1 MVAKALGE
9 QGAVDSLAS
18 DLAKDGLLAV
28 CEGGG
33 DLGMAVPGLASFLA
47 FLSRPQ
53 TPDSG
58 GQAERGLLVFLYDF
72 LKAAHRSQHTRTES
86 QASFIFSGASTMY
99 STFQTSQ
106 GAFL

>member
-33 DLGMAVPGLASFLA
+33 DLGMAVPGLASFLT

-53 TPDSG
+53 T
-58 GQAERGLLVFLYDF
+58 LVG
-72 LKAAHRSQHTRTES
+72 RQR
-86 QASFIFSGASTMY
+86 GASWAAPNPRLIQHLLPVPIHLGRSHTALWK
-99 STFQTSQ
+99 SS
-106 GAFL
+106 GLD

>member
-33 DLGMAVPGLASFLA
+33 DLGVAVPGLASFLA

-53 TPDSG
+53 TPVG
-58 GQAERGLLVFLYDF
+58 RQR
-72 LKAAHRSQHTRTES
+72 
-86 QASFIFSGASTMY
+86 GASWAAYPALPSPFPFRPLPCPPSVCLT
-99 STFQTSQ
+99 STTP
-106 GAFL
+106 

>member
-1 MVAKALGE
+1 MVAQALGE

-47 FLSRPQ
+47 FLSWPQ
-53 TPDSG
+53 SPVG
-58 GQAERGLLVFLYDF
+58 RQR
-72 LKAAHRSQHTRTES
+72 
-86 QASFIFSGASTMY
+86 GASW
-99 STFQTSQ
+99 
-106 GAFL
+106 AA

>member
-53 TPDSG
+53 T
-58 GQAERGLLVFLYDF
+58 LVG
-72 LKAAHRSQHTRTES
+72 RQR
-86 QASFIFSGASTMY
+86 GASWAAYPAPPAPFPFRPLLRPPSVCLT
-99 STFQTSQ
+99 STTP
-106 GAFL
+106 